1 MGFVTMSDTTALRKK
16 ATLFRRIASIT
27 TSGGSIADRILLH
40 LAERLEHEATASE
53 WKSDPN
59 SRHDADRR
67 PVLRPLQPG

>member
-1 MGFVTMSDTTALRKK
+1 MSDTTALRKK

-40 LAERLEHEATASE
+40 LA
-53 WKSDPN
+53 DPN